1 MTEDEAKEKGIA
13 VKVGKFI
20 MSANGKSLITK
31 EERGFIKVVAEE
43 ESGVIV
49 GAQMMCARATDMIAV
64 FAEAVANKLTAE
76 QMERVIYPHPTF
88 SEGIGEAV
96 DLLIEKLNKKKSK

>member
-1 MTEDEAKEKGIA
+1 
-13 VKVGKFI
+13 
-20 MSANGKSLITK
+20 
-31 EERGFIKVVAEE
+31 
-43 ESGVIV
+43 
-49 GAQMMCARATDMIAV
+49 MMCARATDMIAV